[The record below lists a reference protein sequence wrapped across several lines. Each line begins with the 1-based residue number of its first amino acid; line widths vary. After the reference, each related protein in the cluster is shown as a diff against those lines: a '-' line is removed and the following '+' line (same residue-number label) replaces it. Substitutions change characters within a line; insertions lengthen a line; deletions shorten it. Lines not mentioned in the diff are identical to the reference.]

1 MVHIEQFKDYYL
13 TRRIGIGGMAEIF
26 RAWKIGEEGFEKQVV
41 IKRLLP
47 HLASN
52 DDFRTMFLDEARL
65 ASRLNHSNIV
75 HVYDLGS
82 HPDQRSGASNY
93 FIAMEYVFGKNLA
106 EIRNKSQEKKLSLSL
121 EYLLRIIAGAAAAL
135 HHAHERKGEFNQ
147 PLNIVH
153 RDVSPQNILISYDGD
168 VKLVDFGIA
177 KALTKSQH
185 TQTGVLKG
193 KLAYMSPEQAR
204 GDAID
209 HRADIY
215 SLGVVFWEFLTGKR
229 LFGGESEAS
238 MLRKVL
244 DPRVEPPS
252 SISSLVS
259 SELEALCMKCLAPNP
274 EDRYPNAMAL
284 NIALETHLRELTM
297 FPGSY
302 SVRDLMRTLF
312 GPEIEN
318 ETQQMQEEVKAVRHY
333 VSTGEQP
340 GQGSGHDSDLSATVI
355 VPSKASMQREPSKAK
370 EAVSFPQ
377 SVPGGWKTLAGLGG
391 GLLLL
396 VLVLVLVSGRQSKDV
411 EIVPRASISTSEVL
425 GGELEIEDHRLGEV
439 VSMLEQGDVDE
450 AWRMVTEA
458 EDGVPWNNP
467 RWRDVRASIMIKQA
481 EFALSNDDPEQALSN
496 LGEVLV
502 HIPDSAEAF
511 LHVGRALTRLERND
525 EALEAY
531 NKAVEID
538 PSLVLAHYNRGVLLL
553 KQGDHRQAEDAFLTT
568 LGLTPPFVADV
579 FVNLA
584 GTRARAGDMEQAIA
598 HLRRAVA
605 ADPDHEIARL
615 NLERLTQ

>member
-1 MVHIEQFKDYYL
+1 MFLIEQFKDYYL

-82 HPDQRSGASNY
+82 HLDQRSGVLNY
-93 FIAMEYVFGKNLA
+93 FITMEYVFGKNLA
-106 EIRNKSQEKKLSLSL
+106 EIRNKSQEKNLSLSL

-135 HHAHERKGEFNQ
+135 HHAHERKGDLDQ

-209 HRADIY
+209 RRADIY
-215 SLGVVFWEFLTGKR
+215 SLGVVFWEFLAGKR

-238 MLRKVL
+238 VLRKVL
-244 DPRVEPPS
+244 DPQVEPPS
-252 SISSLVS
+252 IISSLVS
-259 SELEALCMKCLAPNP
+259 TELEALCMKCLAPNP
-274 EDRYPNAMAL
+274 EDRFPDAMAL

-302 SVRDLMRTLF
+302 SVRDFMKTLF
-312 GPEIEN
+312 GQEIEN
-318 ETQQMQEEVKAVRHY
+318 ESQQMQEEVNAVRHY

-340 GQGSGHDSDLSATVI
+340 TQGAGHDSDLSATMI
-355 VPSKASMQREPSKAK
+355 VPSKESIQREPSQAKKALP
-370 EAVSFPQ
+370 FPQ

-396 VLVLVLVSGRQSKDV
+396 ALVLVLVSERQSKDV
-411 EIVPRASISTSEVL
+411 EIVPRATISPPEVL
-425 GGELEIEDHRLGEV
+425 DVALETEDHRLDEV
-439 VSMLEQGDVDE
+439 VNMLEQGDIDE

-467 RWRDVRASIMIKQA
+467 RWRDVRAAVMIQQA
-481 EFALSNDDPEQALSN
+481 EFVLNDDPARALSS
-496 LGEVLV
+496 LREVLV
-502 HIPDSAEAF
+502 HVPDSAEAF

-531 NKAVEID
+531 EKVVEID
-538 PSLVLAHYNRGVLLL
+538 PSLVLTHYNRGVLLL
-553 KQGDHRQAEDAFLTT
+553 KQGDHRLAEDAFLTA
-568 LGLTPPFVADV
+568 LGLNPPFIADV

-615 NLERLTQ
+615 NLERLAQ

>member
-1 MVHIEQFKDYYL
+1 MIHIEQFKDYYL

-82 HPDQRSGASNY
+82 HLDQRSGASNY

-147 PLNIVH
+147 SLNIVH
-153 RDVSPQNILISYDGD
+153 RDVSPQNILITYDGD

-238 MLRKVL
+238 VLRKVL

-274 EDRYPNAMAL
+274 EDRYPDAMAL

-318 ETQQMQEEVKAVRHY
+318 ESQQMQEEVKAVRHF
-333 VSTGEQP
+333 VATGEQS
-340 GQGSGHDSDLSATVI
+340 GLGSGGDSDLSSTVV
-355 VPSKASMQREPSKAK
+355 VPSKASMQRESSKPRDTPPILQA
-370 EAVSFPQ
+370 
-377 SVPGGWKTLAGLGG
+377 VPGGWKTLAGVGV

-396 VLVLVLVSGRQSKDV
+396 VMVLVLVSGRQSKEV
-411 EIVPRASISTSEVL
+411 EIVPMATISPPEVL
-425 GGELEIEDHRLGEV
+425 DVELETEDHRLDAV
-439 VSMLEQGDVDE
+439 VNMLEQGDIDE
-450 AWRMVTEA
+450 ARRMLAEA
-458 EDGVPWNNP
+458 EDGLPWSNP
-467 RWRDVRASIMIKQA
+467 RWRDVRAALMIQQA
-481 EFALSNDDPEQALSN
+481 DGDLNDDPDEALSS
-496 LGEVLV
+496 LREVLV

-531 NKAVEID
+531 DKAVEID

-553 KQGDHRQAEDAFLTT
+553 KQGDHRLAEDAFLTA
-568 LGLTPPFVADV
+568 LGLNPPFIADV

>member
-1 MVHIEQFKDYYL
+1 MIHIEQFKDYYL

-65 ASRLNHSNIV
+65 ASRLTHSNIV

-82 HPDQRSGASNY
+82 HLDQRSGVLNY
-93 FIAMEYVFGKNLA
+93 FISMEYVFGKNLA
-106 EIRNKSQEKKLSLSL
+106 EIRNKSQEKNLSLSL
-121 EYLLRIIAGAAAAL
+121 DYLLRIIAGAAAAL
-135 HHAHERKGEFNQ
+135 HHAHERKGDLDQ

-177 KALTKSQH
+177 KALIKSQH

-209 HRADIY
+209 RRADIY
-215 SLGVVFWEFLTGKR
+215 SLGVVFWEFLAGKR

-238 MLRKVL
+238 VLRKVL
-244 DPRVEPPS
+244 DPQVEPPS
-252 SISSLVS
+252 CISSLVS
-259 SELEALCMKCLAPNP
+259 TELEALCMKCLAPNP
-274 EDRYPNAMAL
+274 EDRFPDAMAL

-302 SVRDLMRTLF
+302 SVRDFMKTLF
-312 GPEIEN
+312 GQEIEN
-318 ETQQMQEEVKAVRHY
+318 ESQQMQEEVNAVRHY

-340 GQGSGHDSDLSATVI
+340 SQGGGHDSDLSATVI
-355 VPSKASMQREPSKAK
+355 VPSKESIQREPSQAKKALP
-370 EAVSFPQ
+370 FPQ

-396 VLVLVLVSGRQSKDV
+396 VFVLVLVSERQTEDL
-411 EIVPRASISTSEVL
+411 EIVPRAKISALEVPDV
-425 GGELEIEDHRLGEV
+425 ELETEKHRLGEV
-439 VSMLEQGDVDE
+439 ASMLKQGDIDE
-450 AWRMVTEA
+450 AWRMITEA

-467 RWRDVRASIMIKQA
+467 QWRDVRAEAMIQQA
-481 EFALSNDDPEQALSN
+481 EFVLNDDPALALSS
-496 LGEVLV
+496 LREVLV
-502 HIPDSAEAF
+502 HVPDLAEAF
-511 LHVGRALTRLERND
+511 LHIGRALTNMELND
-525 EALEAY
+525 DALEAY
-531 NKAVEID
+531 SRAIEID

-553 KQGDHRQAEDAFLTT
+553 KQGDHRQAEDAFLTA
-568 LGLTPPFVADV
+568 LGLNPPFVADV

>member
-65 ASRLNHSNIV
+65 ASRLNHPNIV
-75 HVYDLGS
+75 HVYDLGR
-82 HPDQRSGASNY
+82 HLDQRSGESNY

-106 EIRNKSQEKKLSLSL
+106 EMRNKSQEKKLALSL

-135 HHAHERKGEFNQ
+135 HHAHERKDDLNQ

-215 SLGVVFWEFLTGKR
+215 SLGVVFWEFLAGKR

-238 MLRKVL
+238 VLRKVL

-259 SELEALCMKCLAPNP
+259 TELEALCMKCLAPNP
-274 EDRYPNAMAL
+274 EDRYPDAMAL

-302 SVRDLMRTLF
+302 SIRDFMKTLF
-312 GPEIEN
+312 GPEIET
-318 ETQQMQEEVKAVRHY
+318 ESQQMQEEVKAVRHY

-340 GQGSGHDSDLSATVI
+340 GQNNGQVSDLSATVV
-355 VPSKASMQREPSKAK
+355 VPSKPSIRRQSPMSKAPRHLL
-370 EAVSFPQ
+370 EI
-377 SVPGGWKTLAGLGG
+377 VPGGWKTLAGLGG
-391 GLLLL
+391 ALVLL
-396 VLVLVLVSGRQSKDV
+396 VLVLVWGRHSQDV
-411 EIVPRASISTSEVL
+411 MIVPSVTQEAELVAEGRDLEKVAVL
-425 GGELEIEDHRLGEV
+425 LER
-439 VSMLEQGDVDE
+439 GDVDE
-450 AWRMVTEA
+450 ALGMVSEA
-458 EDGVPWNNP
+458 ESGVPWSAP
-467 RWRDVRASIMIKQA
+467 QWRKVRAAIMVHQA
-481 EFALSNDDPEQALSN
+481 ETVLDTDPEHALAR
-496 LGEVLV
+496 LQEVLLHV
-502 HIPDSAEAF
+502 PDLAVAE
-511 LHVGRALTRLERND
+511 LHVGRALTRLERDD

-531 NKAVEID
+531 NKAIESD
-538 PSLVLAHYNRGVLLL
+538 PSLVLAQYNRGVLLL
-553 KQGDHRQAEDAFLTT
+553 KRGEYTQAEDAFLAA
-568 LGLTPPFVADV
+568 LALNPPFIADV

-584 GTRARAGDMEQAIA
+584 GTRARAGNMEQAVVY
-598 HLRRAVA
+598 LRRAVA